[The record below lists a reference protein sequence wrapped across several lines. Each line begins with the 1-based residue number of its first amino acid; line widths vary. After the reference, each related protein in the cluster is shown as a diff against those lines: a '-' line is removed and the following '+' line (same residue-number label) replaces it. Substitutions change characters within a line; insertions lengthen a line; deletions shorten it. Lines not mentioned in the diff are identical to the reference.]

1 MASMTIAVTG
11 IASGIGAE
19 LAAILAARDHRVI
32 GFDIREPDA
41 TPYRYIPLDLSD
53 PDQVKEAAAQV
64 GEPLDGLC
72 NNAGLPPREGWEAK
86 ILQVNYLSQKRF
98 TAALLPALK
107 PGASIVN
114 TASRA
119 GHGWRD
125 GIEQIC
131 RLNTIGSP
139 ADLERFVESENLDA
153 VRAYNLSKEA
163 VIAWTIAESEPMIA
177 RGLRMNS
184 LSPGAVA
191 TGILDDF
198 ARAFGER
205 MARNVERAGRPGTPR
220 EVAEI
225 AAFLLSPESGWIKG
239 NDIPVDGGMGG
250 FAVSDA
256 LGLDQLTL

>member
-1 MASMTIAVTG
+1 MTPMTIAVTG

-19 LAAILAARDHRVI
+19 LAAILAARGHRVI
-32 GFDIREPDA
+32 GFDIREPDIA
-41 TPYRYIPLDLSD
+41 PDRYIPLDLSD
-53 PDQVKEAAAQV
+53 PDQVQEAAGLV
-64 GEPLDGLC
+64 DEPLNGLC
-72 NNAGLPPREGWEAK
+72 NNAGLPPRAGWEEK
-86 ILQVNYLSQKRF
+86 ILQVNYLSQKLF

-125 GIEQIC
+125 GLEQIC
-131 RLNTIGSP
+131 RLDGVGSA
-139 ADLERFVESENLDA
+139 ADLKRFAEAEKLDA

-198 ARAFGER
+198 ARAFGEK

-225 AAFLLSPESGWIKG
+225 AAFLLSPESSWIKG
-239 NDIPVDGGMGG
+239 IDIPIDGGMGS
-250 FAVSDA
+250 FAMTDA
-256 LGLDQLTL
+256 LGLGRLTL

>member
-11 IASGIGAE
+11 VASGIGAE
-19 LAAILAARDHRVI
+19 LTAILAERGHRVI
-32 GFDIREPDA
+32 GFDIREPDVA
-41 TPYRYIPLDLSD
+41 PYRFIPLDLSD
-53 PDQVKEAAAQV
+53 PNQVSEAAAQV
-64 GEPLDGLC
+64 DDPLDGLC
-72 NNAGLPPREGWEAK
+72 NNAGLPPRAGWEEK
-86 ILQVNYLSQKRF
+86 ILQVNFLSQKLF

-119 GHGWRD
+119 GHGWMQGLD
-125 GIEQIC
+125 QIC
-131 RLNTIGSP
+131 RLNKVGSSGE
-139 ADLERFVESENLDA
+139 LKRFVVDESLDP

-163 VIAWTIAESEPMIA
+163 MIAWTIAENEPMIG
-177 RGLRMNS
+177 RGLRMNCV
-184 LSPGAVA
+184 SPGAVA

-239 NDIPVDGGMGG
+239 IDIPVDGGMGG
-250 FAVSDA
+250 FAFADA
-256 LGLDQLTL
+256 LDLQRLTL